1 MQIQFLI
8 IALGL
13 LNLFLILLNVK
24 SVLIRF
30 VIISF
35 LTIGAVK
42 AEQFNSIENFS
53 FELPKGYQIFNK
65 INLYDVY
72 NHSNKDPLVKTQIN
86 LAKQR
91 LKNQSIELLYNFSS
105 HPLNNINILVFD
117 ENYKINKKKVLKQ
130 CKKIL
135 KVEKKV
141 GKRKVELKE
150 CRMHDQP
157 LFADWSMYRENDSS
171 FMEGVVTQQIIFLY
185 KKKEYVITSACWEK
199 CNETKADLFNLVKS
213 IKF

>member
-1 MQIQFLI
+1 MNIKRI
-8 IALGL
+8 ILVWILGL
-13 LNLFLILLNVK
+13 L
-24 SVLIRF
+24 
-30 VIISF
+30 
-35 LTIGAVK
+35 T
-42 AEQFNSIENFS
+42 FNSVFAEKFESKYNFR
-53 FELPKGYQIFNK
+53 FQLPDGYQIFNNL
-65 INLYDVY
+65 NLYDVY
-72 NHSNKDPLVKTQIN
+72 NHSNKDPLIKAQIN

-91 LKNQSIELLYNFSS
+91 LKNQNVELLYNFSS
-105 HPLNNINILVFD
+105 HPLNNINILVFN

-135 KVEKKV
+135 KIEKKV

-171 FMEGVVTQQIIFLY
+171 FMEGVITQQIIFLY

-199 CNETKADLFNLVKS
+199 CDETKADLFNLVKS

>member
-1 MQIQFLI
+1 M
-8 IALGL
+8 
-13 LNLFLILLNVK
+13 K

-42 AEQFNSIENFS
+42 AEQFTSIENFS
-53 FELPKGYQIFNK
+53 FELPEGYQIFNK

-105 HPLNNINILVFD
+105 HPLNNINILVFN
-117 ENYKINKKKVLKQ
+117 ENYKVNKKKVLKQ

-135 KVEKKV
+135 KIEKKI

-171 FMEGVVTQQIIFLY
+171 FMEGVTTQQIIFMY
-185 KKKEYVITSACWEK
+185 KKKEYVITSGCWQK
-199 CNETKADLFNLVKS
+199 CEETKNDLFNLVKS

>member
-1 MQIQFLI
+1 
-8 IALGL
+8 
-13 LNLFLILLNVK
+13 VK

-53 FELPKGYQIFNK
+53 FELPEGYQIFNK
-65 INLYDVY
+65 SNLYDVY

-105 HPLNNINILVFD
+105 HSLNNINILVFD
-117 ENYKINKKKVLKQ
+117 DNYKVNKKKVLKQ

-135 KVEKKV
+135 KIEKKV

-171 FMEGVVTQQIIFLY
+171 FMGNVVTQQIIFLY
-185 KKKEYVITSACWEK
+185 KKREYVITSDCWEK
-199 CNETKADLFNLVKS
+199 CDETKDDLFNLIKS

>member
-1 MQIQFLI
+1 MNKKILIFFL
-8 IALGL
+8 L
-13 LNLFLILLNVK
+13 L
-24 SVLIRF
+24 
-30 VIISF
+30 ISP
-35 LTIGAVK
+35 LR

-53 FELPKGYQIFNK
+53 FELPKGYQVFNK
-65 INLYDVY
+65 NNLYDVY
-72 NHSNKDPLVKTQIN
+72 NYSNKDPLIKAQIN

-91 LKNQSIELLYNFSS
+91 LKNQRIELLYNFFS
-105 HPLNNINILVFD
+105 HPLNNINILVFN

-171 FMEGVVTQQIIFLY
+171 FMEGVITQQIIFLY

-199 CNETKADLFNLVKS
+199 CDETKADLFNLVKS

>member
-105 HPLNNINILVFD
+105 HPLNNINILVFN
-117 ENYKINKKKVLKQ
+117 ESYKINKKKVLKQ

-135 KVEKKV
+135 KIEKKV

-171 FMEGVVTQQIIFLY
+171 FMEGVITQQIIFLY

-199 CNETKADLFNLVKS
+199 CDETKADLFNLVKS